1 MSIVH
6 DGWLAVL
13 QKQKPNWNS
22 GSKKDED
29 EFLCSLAFSCADIYL
44 NKDASAIKYK
54 STETLLWL
62 LSENYMHL

>member
-1 MSIVH
+1 MCSVR
-6 DGWLAVL
+6 D
-13 QKQKPNWNS
+13 S

-29 EFLCSLAFSCADIYL
+29 EFLCSLAFSCADMYL
-44 NKDASAIKYK
+44 NKDASTIKYK